1 MSECQSKER
10 EKIDHRGQE
19 ITTEC
24 SGKLS
29 KGWGRGRDR
38 KSGNL
43 GRWGRREAVVPLLL
57 SFHL

>member
-10 EKIDHRGQE
+10 EKIDQRGQE
-19 ITTEC
+19 RTTEC

-29 KGWGRGRDR
+29 KDWGGGRDR
-38 KSGNL
+38 KSGDL
-43 GRWGRREAVVPLLL
+43 RRWGGREAVVPPLL